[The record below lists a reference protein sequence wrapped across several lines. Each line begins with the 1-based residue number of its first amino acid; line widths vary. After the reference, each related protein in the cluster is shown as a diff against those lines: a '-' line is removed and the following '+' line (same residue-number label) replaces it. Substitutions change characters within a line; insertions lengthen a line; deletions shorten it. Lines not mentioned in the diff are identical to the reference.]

1 MADSLSAH
9 DHGQT
14 GKAAGHDGS
23 QSHSHQGK
31 LGALM
36 AEREQRRG
44 GEARAFLDEQLRE
57 AEAATAVG
65 AFVFDLASGEWAWSA
80 PLPALFGFTSET
92 TPADFDAWLQV
103 VSVDDVLKIRH
114 AMDAA
119 RGDGSFS
126 VEFRVKREDGTLY
139 WLAGKGRVADGNF
152 LRAAFYDI
160 NERKQLEA
168 RLLSVNETLEARVSE
183 LRDEAR
189 ALEVLNRTGTAVGAE
204 LDLEV
209 LVQMVTDAGVELSGA
224 QFGAFF
230 YNVMRPDGEAYT
242 LYTLSGAPREAF
254 AGYPMPRNTEV
265 FEPTFRGTGTV
276 RSADILADP
285 RYGHLEPYRGMPPG
299 HLPVRSYLAVPVV
312 SRNGEV
318 LGGLFFGHRQPGI
331 FTALAERIL
340 VGLAAQAAV
349 AIDNAR
355 LYQISQREVTAR
367 KDAEAR
373 LQELM
378 SELVHASRLTTMGQL
393 LASIAHEI
401 KQPLTAVVTNA
412 NAGVRWLDRDPVD
425 LNEVRNTL
433 LRAGADGARAGEII
447 DSIRAM
453 TKKSEPKFAML
464 DIKALIE
471 ELLGLVRGELQK
483 YAVAAAID
491 FSSKNREVYG
501 DRLQLQ
507 QVLLNVIMNAI
518 ESMVSVSDR
527 PRVLEISGQ
536 LAEPN
541 YMLVNVEDTGSGIDS
556 KVADRIFD
564 PFQTTK
570 PNGMGIGLSICRSIV
585 EAHGGRIWASPRAPH
600 GATVCFTLPT
610 TTGGQLGS

>member
-1 MADSLSAH
+1 LWYPRRW
-9 DHGQT
+9 
-14 GKAAGHDGS
+14 KLKPS
-23 QSHSHQGK
+23 QDE
-31 LGALM
+31 LRALM
-36 AEREQRRG
+36 AEREQGRRG
-44 GEARAFLDEQLRE
+44 EALDKQLRE
-57 AEAATAVG
+57 AEAATRVG

-80 PLPALFGFTSET
+80 PLPPLFGFTSET
-92 TPADFDAWLQV
+92 SPIDFDAWLRA

-114 AMDAA
+114 AMEAA

-126 VEFRVKREDGTLY
+126 VEFRVKRDDGTLY
-139 WLAGKGRVADGNF
+139 WLAGKGQVADGNF

-168 RLLSVNETLEARVSE
+168 RVLSLNETLEARISE
-183 LRDEAR
+183 LRDEAH

-209 LVQMVTDAGVELSGA
+209 LVQLVTDAGVELSGA

-230 YNVMRPDGEAYT
+230 YNAVRPDGEAYT

-254 AGYPMPRNTEV
+254 ADFPMPRNTEV

-285 RYGHLEPYRGMPPG
+285 RYGKMKPYRGMPPG

-318 LGGLFFGHRQPGI
+318 LGGLFFGHKQPGI

-367 KDAEAR
+367 RNAEAK
-373 LQELM
+373 LQDMM
-378 SELVHASRLTTMGQL
+378 SELSHAARLTTMGQL

-401 KQPLTAVVTNA
+401 KQPLAAVVA
-412 NAGVRWLDRDPVD
+412 NAQSGVRWLSRDPVD
-425 LNEVRNTL
+425 FNEVRNSL
-433 LRAGADGARAGEII
+433 LQAGAAGVRAGEII

-453 TKKSEPKFAML
+453 TTKSEPKFAML
-464 DIKALIE
+464 DIKALTE
-471 ELLGLVRGELQK
+471 ELLALVRGELQR
-483 YAVAAAID
+483 YTIVVAID
-491 FSSKNREVYG
+491 FRVKNPEVYA

-541 YMLVNVEDTGSGIDS
+541 YVLVNVGDTGSGIDS
-556 KVADRIFD
+556 KVVDRIFD

-600 GATVCFTLPT
+600 GATVSFTLPT
-610 TTGGQLGS
+610 TTVGRLGS

>member
-65 AFVFDLASGEWAWSA
+65 AFVFDLASREWAWSA

-92 TPADFDAWLQV
+92 TPADFDAWLQA

-299 HLPVRSYLAVPVV
+299 HHATEP
-312 SRNGEV
+312 
-318 LGGLFFGHRQPGI
+318 
-331 FTALAERIL
+331 ALAENAMRVSEIAGSTL
-340 VGLAAQAAV
+340 ASPLPIEREAIVRLIVFAKGLSRQ
-349 AIDNAR
+349 
-355 LYQISQREVTAR
+355 
-367 KDAEAR
+367 
-373 LQELM
+373 
-378 SELVHASRLTTMGQL
+378 ASRITSRKRRAGSIARSRRSSVMASSSTSKSRAN
-393 LASIAHEI
+393 LASI
-401 KQPLTAVVTNA
+401 
-412 NAGVRWLDRDPVD
+412 G
-425 LNEVRNTL
+425 
-433 LRAGADGARAGEII
+433 
-447 DSIRAM
+447 IR
-453 TKKSEPKFAML
+453 
-464 DIKALIE
+464 
-471 ELLGLVRGELQK
+471 
-483 YAVAAAID
+483 
-491 FSSKNREVYG
+491 
-501 DRLQLQ
+501 
-507 QVLLNVIMNAI
+507 
-518 ESMVSVSDR
+518 
-527 PRVLEISGQ
+527 
-536 LAEPN
+536 
-541 YMLVNVEDTGSGIDS
+541 
-556 KVADRIFD
+556 
-564 PFQTTK
+564 
-570 PNGMGIGLSICRSIV
+570 
-585 EAHGGRIWASPRAPH
+585 
-600 GATVCFTLPT
+600 
-610 TTGGQLGS
+610 